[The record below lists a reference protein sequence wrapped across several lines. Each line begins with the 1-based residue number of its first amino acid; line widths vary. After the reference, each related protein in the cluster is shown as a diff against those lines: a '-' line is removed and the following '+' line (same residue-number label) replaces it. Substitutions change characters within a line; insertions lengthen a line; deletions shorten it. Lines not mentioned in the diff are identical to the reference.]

1 MMRPAG
7 TAVGQTDEFASRQ
20 LSGHLGMNKK
30 SSLVTAPGYQFASDN
45 TAGIC
50 PEALAALLEANVGT
64 TASYGNDEI
73 TAQVA
78 DRLREIFESRC
89 EVFFVFNGTAANS
102 LAVSTCCQPYHS
114 VICADVA
121 HLETDECGGPE
132 FFSGGAKVLVAES
145 RDGKLVPSSV
155 EKLITGR
162 QDIHYPKP
170 QVVSVTQPTELGTIY
185 SLVEIRELSDV
196 ARRFGLRLHMDGAR
210 LANAIAAI
218 NVAPSEMTWKVGVD
232 ILCLGGA
239 KIGLPLGE
247 AILFFNKDL
256 AADFAYRCKQAGQLA
271 SKMRFLTAP
280 WLGVLSDSVWLRHA
294 AHANA
299 MARQLADG
307 LANISGV
314 QLLHATEVNAVF
326 ASLPEECH
334 RKLGAKGWHYYT
346 FIGRGGARFMCSWA
360 TTEQDVDALLADIR
374 SAN

>member
-1 MMRPAG
+1 MQKQVSH
-7 TAVGQTDEFASRQ
+7 TSI
-20 LSGHLGMNKK
+20 
-30 SSLVTAPGYQFASDN
+30 PGYQFASDN

-50 PEALAALLEANVGT
+50 PEALDALIDANVGAA
-64 TASYGNDEI
+64 ASYGNDEI
-73 TAQVA
+73 TARVA
-78 DRLREIFESRC
+78 DRLREIFECQC

-102 LAVSTCCQPYHS
+102 LAVCTCCQPYHS

-132 FFSGGAKVLVAES
+132 FFSGGSKVLVAES
-145 RDGKLVPSSV
+145 RDGKLVPASV

-162 QDIHYPKP
+162 NDIHYPKP
-170 QVVSVTQPTELGTIY
+170 HVVSITQPTELGTLY
-185 SLVEIRELSDV
+185 SVDEIQVLSDL

-210 LANAIAAI
+210 LANSLAATGR
-218 NVAPSEMTWKVGVD
+218 APSEVTWKVGVD

-247 AILFFNKDL
+247 AILFFDKDL

-280 WLGVLSDSVWLRHA
+280 WLGVLNDAVWLRHA

-299 MARQLADG
+299 MARRLASG
-307 LANISGV
+307 LGEITGI
-314 QLLHATEVNAVF
+314 QLLHPAEVNAVF
-326 ASLPEECH
+326 ASLPEACH
-334 RKLGAKGWHYYT
+334 RKLAERGWHYYT

-360 TTEQDVDALLADIR
+360 TTERDVDALLADIR
-374 SAN
+374 SVG

>member
-1 MMRPAG
+1 M
-7 TAVGQTDEFASRQ
+7 
-20 LSGHLGMNKK
+20 K
-30 SSLVTAPGYQFASDN
+30 SPSARTVTPGYQFASDN
-45 TAGIC
+45 TSGIC
-50 PEALAALLEANVGT
+50 PEALAALLDANTGA

-73 TAQVA
+73 TARA
-78 DRLREIFESRC
+78 SDRLREIFESDC

-114 VICADVA
+114 VICSDVA

-145 RDGKLVPSSV
+145 HNGKLVPASV

-162 QDIHYPKP
+162 NDIHYPKP
-170 QVVSVTQPTELGTIY
+170 HVISLTQPTELGTAY
-185 SLVEIRELSDV
+185 SLEELGELSEL
-196 ARRFGLRLHMDGAR
+196 ARRYGLRLHMDGAR
-210 LANAIAAI
+210 LANAIAASGKPPAEI
-218 NVAPSEMTWKVGVD
+218 TRKAGVD

-247 AILFFNKDL
+247 AILFFNKEL

-280 WLGVLSDSVWLRHA
+280 WLGVLNDSVWLRHA

-299 MARQLADG
+299 MAQRLAAG
-307 LANISGV
+307 LAKIPGV
-314 QLLHATEVNAVF
+314 QILYPTDVNAVF
-326 ASLPEECH
+326 AMLPKEIDV
-334 RKLGAKGWHYYT
+334 RLKQRGWQYYS

-360 TTEQDVDALLADIR
+360 TTEDDVDALLADIL
-374 SAN
+374 